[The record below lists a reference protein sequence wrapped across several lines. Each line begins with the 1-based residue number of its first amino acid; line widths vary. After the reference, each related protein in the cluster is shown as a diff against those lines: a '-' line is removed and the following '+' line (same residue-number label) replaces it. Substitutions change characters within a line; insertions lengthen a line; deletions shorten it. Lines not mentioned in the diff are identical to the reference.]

1 VVYEFIAPGGCS
13 NHWTVVADIETNL
26 TQNAADAISIFPN
39 PAKDQMTITNA
50 NGWDFSLLSSVGKPV
65 LEGAVSSLN
74 YLLNVGELRPGIYLM
89 KFQKEDEVFVKQMVI
104 CR

>member
-39 PAKDQMTITNA
+39 PAKEKIIIVNGEGWNFEMLNTICKSVIAGTVSAQNQSVDLNA
-50 NGWDFSLLSSVGKPV
+50 F
-65 LEGAVSSLN
+65 E
-74 YLLNVGELRPGIYLM
+74 PGLYFL
-89 KFQKEDEVFVKQMVI
+89 KLQKEDKVFVKRMVI
-104 CR
+104 GR